1 MSSNSRT
8 FLASMASSLFGQDAQ
23 VVSSVDEDVA
33 VIKEGVLLFH
43 TGLSWR
49 ENYFKLVWRDELQ
62 NSAMLLRY
70 KSQTEDQPVH
80 GNAGCVLL
88 STIRTLI
95 PIEPHE
101 LEIRLL
107 TKARPKS
114 AGGSSSSSTSSF
126 SSSSLSSSSAKPG
139 KFRFAIDTLDGTS
152 ILLAATSIEA
162 RFEWTRVLYKIL
174 VRICLPTIAY
184 CHSNLTLLCF
194 AFVLRRSSKLRMEPT
209 KILQ

>member
-1 MSSNSRT
+1 MKNNFCFDFLDTSHSRAKDSQFSTPQQMSSTSRT
-8 FLASMASSLFGQDAQ
+8 FIASMASSLFGHDAQ
-23 VVSSVDEDVA
+23 IVSSVDEDVA

-70 KSQTEDQPVH
+70 KSRTDDQPVH
-80 GNAGCVLL
+80 GDTGCMLL

-107 TKARPKS
+107 TRGRSKS
-114 AGGSSSSSTSSF
+114 VGGPSST
-126 SSSSLSSSSAKPG
+126 SSLSSSSSGSSSSVKPE

-162 RFEWTRVLYKIL
+162 RFEWTHILYKIL
-174 VRICLPTIAY
+174 VSCCMSIGA
-184 CHSNLTLLCF
+184 
-194 AFVLRRSSKLRMEPT
+194 
-209 KILQ
+209 